1 MLEPHNAGKQ
11 GDIIVNIADA
21 LPHELGQGTT
31 IRLLRYCE
39 VSGDWVLW
47 VEMQPGATFAPHWH
61 LGHGQYF
68 VTKGEL
74 IYDVGSA
81 PAGTYGYEP
90 IGSRHSEAHC
100 KEPTEY
106 LFMGHGAVAFTDD
119 EGGFRFILNHEFLR
133 DLSRGALQPDISK
146 APAEL
151 EQAGL
156 RS

>member
-1 MLEPHNAGKQ
+1 MLEAHDAGKQ
-11 GDIIVNIADA
+11 GDLIVNIADA
-21 LPHELGQGTT
+21 QAHELGQGTT
-31 IRLLRYCE
+31 IRLLRYCA

-90 IGSRHSEAHC
+90 IGSRHSEARCDEH
-100 KEPTEY
+100 TEY

-119 EGGFRFILNHEFLR
+119 SGEVRFILNHEFLR
-133 DLSRGALQPDISK
+133 DLSKGALQADISNGGT
-146 APAEL
+146 ASDESREA
-151 EQAGL
+151 A
-156 RS
+156 

>member
-1 MLEPHNAGKQ
+1 MTVEHDAGKL
-11 GDIIVNIADA
+11 GDLIVNIADTK
-21 LPHELGQGTT
+21 PHQLGQGTT
-31 IRLLRYCE
+31 IRLLRYSE
-39 VSGDWVLW
+39 ETGDWVLW

-90 IGSRHSEAHC
+90 IGSRHAEARC
-100 KEPTEY
+100 DEVTEY

-119 EGGFRFILNHEFLR
+119 AGEVRFILNHEFLR
-133 DLSRGALQPDISK
+133 DLDKGLHQPDISNEG
-146 APAEL
+146 AAAAQE
-151 EQAGL
+151 AA
-156 RS
+156 